1 MTVKL
6 ALYKGRGGIGNAIV
20 RWWTGSIYSHCEL
33 VVDGLCYSSSVMDKG
48 VRRKQID
55 LADGKWDLVDLPWA
69 DRDVVVEYFQD
80 TDHHAYGW
88 LGLITAQLFNRN
100 QGVAGTQF
108 CSQWCASAAGI
119 PNAASYSPG
128 SLGRICV
135 WIGQTVAV

>member
-55 LADGKWDLVDLPWA
+55 LADGKWDLLDLPWA
-69 DRDVVVEYFQD
+69 DRDAIVEHFQD
-80 TDHHAYGW
+80 TDHHTYGW
-88 LGLITAQLFNRN
+88 FGLITAQLFNRN
-100 QGVAGTQF
+100 RGVAGTQF
-108 CSQWCASAAGI
+108 CSQWCANALDIPSAVSHS
-119 PNAASYSPG
+119 PVTLAA
-128 SLGRICV
+128 LCV
-135 WIGQTVAV
+135 WVYELVAV